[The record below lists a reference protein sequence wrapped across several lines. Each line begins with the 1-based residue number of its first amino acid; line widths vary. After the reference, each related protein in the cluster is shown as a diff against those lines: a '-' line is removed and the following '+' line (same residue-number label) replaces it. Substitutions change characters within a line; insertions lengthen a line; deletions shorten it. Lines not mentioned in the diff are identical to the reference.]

1 MSSTTADPSAAS
13 SGKKLDLS
21 KLLIE
26 GRAFLALALIIVI
39 FSVLSS
45 NYLTVENVLIM
56 CSHVAVYALLS
67 LGMLLVVLTGG
78 IDLSVGST
86 LGFTAVIAG
95 FLLRGVPLHVFGVT
109 LYPSVP
115 VAVLIAIVFGALI
128 GFINGILVAR
138 FHVAPFVA
146 TLGMMYVVRGVALL
160 MTNGLTVNDMSGKE
174 GLGNQGFEWLGFNRL
189 LGIPIGVLIMIVG
202 AIILSLLLNRT
213 TFGRWLYATG
223 GNQRAAQLSGV
234 PVTKVNVWVYVISG
248 LCSSMAG
255 LILAST
261 LTSASPNAGNTYEL
275 TAIAGVVIGGAAL
288 SGGRGNVRGTV
299 LGAFV
304 IGFLSDG
311 LVIVGVSEYWQTVFI
326 GAVIIVAV
334 LLNSLQY
341 GGPRKTKVKGKG
353 GGSGSTTPA
362 PGSPGSP
369 GSSGAPSGSTSPAP
383 EKVGASGTSGTDGE
397 APASS
402 GSGPRTS

>member
-1 MSSTTADPSAAS
+1 MTSTTADPSAAS
-13 SGKKLDLS
+13 SGRKPDLS

-39 FSVLSS
+39 FTILSP
-45 NYLTVENVLIM
+45 NYLTVENILIM

-115 VAVLIAIVFGALI
+115 VAVLIAVVFGALI
-128 GFINGILVAR
+128 GAINGVLVAR

-189 LGIPIGVLIMIVG
+189 LGIPVGVLIMVVG
-202 AIILSLLLNRT
+202 AIVLSLLLNRT

-223 GNQRAAQLSGV
+223 GNDRAAQLSGV
-234 PVTKVNVWVYVISG
+234 PVRKVSIWVYVISG
-248 LCSSMAG
+248 LCAAMAG

-341 GGPRKTKVKGKG
+341 GRPRKSTAKGTG
-353 GGSGSTTPA
+353 GGSVAATPT
-362 PGSPGSP
+362 SPGSP
-369 GSSGAPSGSTSPAP
+369 SRPSGPEPSTA
-383 EKVGASGTSGTDGE
+383 GAGS
-397 APASS
+397 APATTGSDRSS
-402 GSGPRTS
+402 T